1 MKMSFKD
8 FLGRRP
14 HLSFIALGAVCIGIG
29 LVVTQ
34 VQANISESAVK
45 AENNPHHLPDEF
57 NPNFQRLEDKLR
69 EVKLE
74 VKEAP
79 EIAKEEVTQDPETL
93 HSLALKGNTAS
104 TKVTYDYTTGTSN

>member
-1 MKMSFKD
+1 MPIHD
-8 FLGRRP
+8 FFGRRP
-14 HLSFIALGAVCIGIG
+14 RFSFVVFCTACIGIG

-57 NPNFQRLEDKLR
+57 NPKFQRLEDKIP

-74 VKEAP
+74 VKAAL
-79 EIAKEEVTQDPETL
+79 EIAKEDVTQDVETL
-93 HSLALKGNTAS
+93 HSLALKSNTAS